1 MDSDLID
8 KVDFVGASTIK
19 IALDRVEREFMKTH
33 PLLNRRVAFLT
44 MKQPEGQQMSEFLVT
59 FKQSGKEADVDTMT
73 IEELKA
79 TLIIGSCSNKELR
92 TKLLEMK
99 PATANKP
106 TVPELAQLVVSV
118 LKGLEFYLV
127 QWFSGKVVL
136 CCDAT
141 FISDGILSLSFC
153 IFCERGN

>member
-8 KVDFVGASTIK
+8 KVDFVGATTIK

-73 IEELKA
+73 GQELKA
-79 TLIIGSCSNKELR
+79 H
-92 TKLLEMK
+92 
-99 PATANKP
+99 
-106 TVPELAQLVVSV
+106 
-118 LKGLEFYLV
+118 
-127 QWFSGKVVL
+127 
-136 CCDAT
+136 
-141 FISDGILSLSFC
+141 
-153 IFCERGN
+153 